1 MREPLQIGTAWG
13 APIRR
18 VGFIKSDQTRGN
30 SPVSWLPPHG
40 NHFLPCHSSLSWLN
54 SAPFVIVLRTS
65 SSLGRLSVYRLSLLV
80 DTKAGKQG
88 EKQHRCVMKRR
99 KHTVWPC
106 AQERAHVAGQT
117 YSMSVCVC
125 VCVLCP
131 SSIQQKKRLIFKI
144 YFFCL
149 HTGQSYFTIFCWQ
162 EQIKN
167 APTLQQTALLIIL
180 RVCLWRRPW
189 SGLELHPQFV
199 LISSAVSIEHRQAH
213 SARALDI
220 SEWTWR
226 MMLNSQMLPLKP
238 ANTLKSLRVWCAK

>member
-162 EQIKN
+162 EQIKKRSN
-167 APTLQQTALLIIL
+167 VTTNCVVNYTPCLFVETSLKRSRTPSTICSHFFSCEYWTSTSSFSTRARHLWVNVKDDVELANVTA
-180 RVCLWRRPW
+180 
-189 SGLELHPQFV
+189 
-199 LISSAVSIEHRQAH
+199 QA
-213 SARALDI
+213 R
-220 SEWTWR
+220 
-226 MMLNSQMLPLKP
+226 
-238 ANTLKSLRVWCAK
+238 